1 MIGLIRRY
9 KMNRLLKRFKHA
21 YYNND
26 DLMNVCDLDNDME
39 TIAALEQYDCI
50 KVRRAMGGHVYF
62 ISLGDRSEI
71 YSIER
76 SELWFNR
83 IVSYIAGI
91 ISAIIVPLLI
101 SLIKSL

>member
-1 MIGLIRRY
+1 MIGLLRRY

-26 DLMNVCDLDNDME
+26 DLLNVCDLYNDME

-50 KVRRAMGGHVYF
+50 KVRRAMGGHVYS
-62 ISLGDRSEI
+62 ITLGDKSEI

-101 SLIKSL
+101 SLIRSL